1 MCVFIGVLISG
12 GLAALL
18 RDRYVCPGMPFW
30 VCGFFLFTV
39 GVFFAVGRA
48 FTPLW
53 VSVFF
58 GNLFSFLGTNLLW
71 LGLLKYNNK
80 MKRYHFLVMGLSLL
94 TAISLLFMLSAGVPE
109 KNRAELISIVFNV
122 QSLLCVREALR
133 DREQYESGRLMFAFT
148 CMLATIGSC
157 LRFLTYQMEQ
167 SYSLLNTNISNLL
180 LIFNAIIVFLGLSF
194 SIMLITSQWLQQK
207 LAAFA
212 AYDALTGVYNRYGL
226 SEQTAVLFG
235 SKNKAAF
242 SNCSVAMIDIDF
254 FKKTNDSYG
263 HFVGDLVLKAVAAT
277 LRQNIRHQDILAR
290 YGGEEFIVVLP
301 DTSKAAALAWAERVR
316 ELVSMEPVLVNQHA
330 ITITLSIGLV
340 DLSEEKHV
348 SLDDAI
354 READIALYQA
364 KERGRNRVC
373 WFDNAASLLMYT
385 ANYNGGVTSVT
396 DR

>member
-30 VCGFFLFTV
+30 VSGFFIFTV

-48 FTPLW
+48 FAPLW

-58 GNLFSFLGTNLLW
+58 GNLFSFLGVNLLW
-71 LGLLKYNNK
+71 LGLLKYNK
-80 MKRYHFLVMGLSLL
+80 RIKRYHFAIMALSLV
-94 TAISLLFMLSAGVPE
+94 TAILLLFMLNSGVSE

-122 QSLLCVREALR
+122 QSLLCIREALR
-133 DREQYESGRLMFAFT
+133 DRQKYESGRLMFAFT
-148 CMLATIGSC
+148 CTLVTIGS
-157 LRFLTYQMEQ
+157 LVRFMTYQMDP
-167 SYSLLNTNISNLL
+167 SYALLNTNISNLL
-180 LIFNAIIVFLGLSF
+180 LIINTIIVFLGLSF

-226 SEQTAVLFG
+226 NEQTEVLFG
-235 SKNKAAF
+235 TKNKAAF
-242 SNCSVAMIDIDF
+242 NNCSVAMIDIDF
-254 FKKTNDSYG
+254 FKKTNDNYG
-263 HFVGDLVLKAVAAT
+263 HVVGDLVLKEIAAK
-277 LRQNIRHQDILAR
+277 LRQNIRHHDILAR

-301 DTSKAAALAWAERVR
+301 DTNKTDALIWAERVR
-316 ELVSMEPVLVNQHA
+316 ELVAMEPVLVNQHV

-340 DLSEEKHV
+340 DLSAENHV

-364 KERGRNRVC
+364 KETGRNRVC
-373 WFDNAASLLMYT
+373 YFNRATSLL
-385 ANYNGGVTSVT
+385 VV
-396 DR
+396 

>member
-30 VCGFFLFTV
+30 VSGFFIFTV

-48 FTPLW
+48 FAPLW

-58 GNLFSFLGTNLLW
+58 GNLFSLLGVNLLW
-71 LGLLKYNNK
+71 FGLLKYNK
-80 MKRYHFLVMGLSLL
+80 RIKRYHFAIMALSLI
-94 TAISLLFMLSAGVPE
+94 TAILLLFMLNSGVPE
-109 KNRAELISIVFNV
+109 KIRAELISIVFNV
-122 QSLLCVREALR
+122 QSLLCIREALR
-133 DREQYESGRLMFAFT
+133 DRQKYESGRLMFAFT
-148 CMLATIGSC
+148 CTLVTIGS
-157 LRFLTYQMEQ
+157 LVRFLTYQMDP
-167 SYSLLNTNISNLL
+167 SYALLNTNISNLL
-180 LIFNAIIVFLGLSF
+180 LIINTIIVFLGLSF

-226 SEQTAVLFG
+226 NEQTDVLFG

-242 SNCSVAMIDIDF
+242 NNCSVAMIDIDF
-254 FKKTNDSYG
+254 FKKTNDNYG
-263 HFVGDLVLKAVAAT
+263 HVVGDLVLKEIAAK
-277 LRQNIRHQDILAR
+277 LRQNIRHRDILAR
-290 YGGEEFIVVLP
+290 YGGEEFIVVLT
-301 DTSKAAALAWAERVR
+301 DTNKTDALIWAERVR
-316 ELVSMEPVLVNQHA
+316 ELVSVEPVLVNQHV

-340 DLSEEKHV
+340 DLSAENHV

-364 KERGRNRVC
+364 KKTGRNRVC
-373 WFDNAASLLMYT
+373 WFDNAASLLI
-385 ANYNGGVTSVT
+385 
-396 DR
+396 

>member
-18 RDRYVCPGMPFW
+18 RDRYVCPGMSFW
-30 VCGFFLFTV
+30 VSGFFIFTV

-48 FTPLW
+48 FAPLW

-58 GNLFSFLGTNLLW
+58 GNLFSLLGTNLLW

-80 MKRYHFLVMGLSLL
+80 IKRYHFLIMGLSLL
-94 TAISLLFMLSAGVPE
+94 TAISLLFMLHAGVLE
-109 KNRAELISIVFNV
+109 KNRAELISIIFNV
-122 QSLLCVREALR
+122 QSLLCIREALR
-133 DREQYESGRLMFAFT
+133 DRQKYESGRLMFAFT
-148 CMLATIGSC
+148 CALVTIGSIV
-157 LRFLTYQMEQ
+157 RFLTYQMDP
-167 SYSLLNTNISNLL
+167 SYALLNTNISNLL
-180 LIFNAIIVFLGLSF
+180 LIINTIIVFLGLSF

-235 SKNKAAF
+235 SKNNAAF
-242 SNCSVAMIDIDF
+242 NNCSVAMIDIDF
-254 FKKTNDSYG
+254 FKKTNDNYG
-263 HFVGDLVLKAVAAT
+263 HVVGDLVLKEIAAK
-277 LRQNIRHQDILAR
+277 LRQNIRHRDILAR

-301 DTSKAAALAWAERVR
+301 DTNKTDALIWAERVR
-316 ELVSMEPVLVNQHA
+316 ELVSVEPVLVNQHA

-340 DLSEEKHV
+340 DLSAENHV

-364 KERGRNRVC
+364 KKTGRNRVC
-373 WFDNAASLLMYT
+373 WFDNAASLLI
-385 ANYNGGVTSVT
+385 
-396 DR
+396 

>member
-1 MCVFIGVLISG
+1 M
-12 GLAALL
+12 
-18 RDRYVCPGMPFW
+18 
-30 VCGFFLFTV
+30 GFFIFTL

-80 MKRYHFLVMGLSLL
+80 IKRYHFMIMGVSFL
-94 TAISLLFMLSAGVPE
+94 TAILLLLMLNSGVPE
-109 KNRAELISIVFNV
+109 KSRAELISIVFNL
-122 QSLLCVREALR
+122 QSLLCIREALR
-133 DREQYESGRLMFAFT
+133 DREKYESGRLMFAFT
-148 CMLATIGSC
+148 CALVSIGSC
-157 LRFLTYQMEQ
+157 LRFLTYQIDPV
-167 SYSLLNTNISNLL
+167 YALLNTNISNLL

-235 SKNKAAF
+235 SKNKTAF

-277 LRQNIRHQDILAR
+277 LRQNIRHHDILAR

-301 DTSKAAALAWAERVR
+301 DTNKTAALAWAERVR

-385 ANYNGGVTSVT
+385 TNYNGGVTSSN
-396 DR
+396 

>member
-30 VCGFFLFTV
+30 VSGFFIFTV

-48 FTPLW
+48 FAPLW

-58 GNLFSFLGTNLLW
+58 GNLFSLLGVNLLW
-71 LGLLKYNNK
+71 LGLLKYNK
-80 MKRYHFLVMGLSLL
+80 RIRRYHFAIMALSLI
-94 TAISLLFMLSAGVPE
+94 TAILLLFMLNSGVPE

-122 QSLLCVREALR
+122 QSLLCIREALR
-133 DREQYESGRLMFAFT
+133 DRQKYESGRLMFAFT
-148 CMLATIGSC
+148 CTLVTIGS
-157 LRFLTYQMEQ
+157 LVRFLTYQMDP
-167 SYSLLNTNISNLL
+167 SYALLNTNISNLL
-180 LIFNAIIVFLGLSF
+180 LIFNTIIVFLGLSF

-226 SEQTAVLFG
+226 NEQTDVLFG
-235 SKNKAAF
+235 TKNKAAF
-242 SNCSVAMIDIDF
+242 NNCSVAMIDIDF
-254 FKKTNDSYG
+254 FKKTNDNYG
-263 HFVGDLVLKAVAAT
+263 HVVGDLVLKEIAAK
-277 LRQNIRHQDILAR
+277 LRQNIRHRDILAR

-301 DTSKAAALAWAERVR
+301 DTNKTDALIWAERVR
-316 ELVSMEPVLVNQHA
+316 ELVSVEPVLVNQHV

-340 DLSEEKHV
+340 DLSAENHV

-364 KERGRNRVC
+364 KETGRNRVC
-373 WFDNAASLLMYT
+373 YFNRATSLL
-385 ANYNGGVTSVT
+385 VV
-396 DR
+396 

>member
-30 VCGFFLFTV
+30 VSGFFIFTV

-48 FTPLW
+48 FAPLW

-58 GNLFSFLGTNLLW
+58 GNLFSLLGVNLLW
-71 LGLLKYNNK
+71 LGLLKYNNRI
-80 MKRYHFLVMGLSLL
+80 KRYHFAIMGLSLL
-94 TAISLLFMLSAGVPE
+94 TAILLLFMLNSGVPE

-122 QSLLCVREALR
+122 QSLLCIREALR
-133 DREQYESGRLMFAFT
+133 DRQKYESGRLMFAFT
-148 CMLATIGSC
+148 CTLVTIGS
-157 LRFLTYQMEQ
+157 LVRFLTYQMDPL
-167 SYSLLNTNISNLL
+167 YALLNTNISNLL
-180 LIFNAIIVFLGLSF
+180 LIINTIIVFLGLSF

-226 SEQTAVLFG
+226 NEQTEVLFG
-235 SKNKAAF
+235 TKNKAAF
-242 SNCSVAMIDIDF
+242 NNYSVAMIDIDF
-254 FKKTNDSYG
+254 FKKTNDNYG
-263 HFVGDLVLKAVAAT
+263 HVVGDLVLKEIAAK
-277 LRQNIRHQDILAR
+277 LRQNIRHRDILAR

-301 DTSKAAALAWAERVR
+301 DTNKTDALIWAERVR
-316 ELVSMEPVLVNQHA
+316 ELVSVEPVLVNQHV

-340 DLSEEKHV
+340 DLSAEKHV

-364 KERGRNRVC
+364 KKTGRNRVC
-373 WFDNAASLLMYT
+373 YFNRATSLL
-385 ANYNGGVTSVT
+385 VV
-396 DR
+396 

>member
-30 VCGFFLFTV
+30 VSGFFIFTV

-48 FTPLW
+48 FAPLW

-58 GNLFSFLGTNLLW
+58 GNLFSLLGVNLLW
-71 LGLLKYNNK
+71 LGLLKYNK
-80 MKRYHFLVMGLSLL
+80 RIKRYHFAIMALSLV
-94 TAISLLFMLSAGVPE
+94 TAILLLFMLNSGVSE

-122 QSLLCVREALR
+122 QSLLCIREALR
-133 DREQYESGRLMFAFT
+133 DRQKYESGRLMFAFT
-148 CMLATIGSC
+148 CTLVTIGS
-157 LRFLTYQMEQ
+157 LVRFLTYQMDP
-167 SYSLLNTNISNLL
+167 SYALLNTNISNLL
-180 LIFNAIIVFLGLSF
+180 LIINTIIVFLGLSF

-226 SEQTAVLFG
+226 NEQTEVLFG
-235 SKNKAAF
+235 TKNKAAF
-242 SNCSVAMIDIDF
+242 NNCSVAMIDIDF
-254 FKKTNDSYG
+254 FKKTNDNYG
-263 HFVGDLVLKAVAAT
+263 HVVGDLVLKEIAAK
-277 LRQNIRHQDILAR
+277 LRQNIRHHDILAR

-301 DTSKAAALAWAERVR
+301 DTNKTDALIWAERVR
-316 ELVSMEPVLVNQHA
+316 ELVSVEPVLVNQHA

-340 DLSEEKHV
+340 DLSAEKHV

-364 KERGRNRVC
+364 KETGRNRVC
-373 WFDNAASLLMYT
+373 YFNRATSLL
-385 ANYNGGVTSVT
+385 VV
-396 DR
+396 

>member
-30 VCGFFLFTV
+30 VSGFFIFTV

-48 FTPLW
+48 FAPLW

-58 GNLFSFLGTNLLW
+58 GNLFSLLGVNLLW
-71 LGLLKYNNK
+71 LGLLKYNNRI
-80 MKRYHFLVMGLSLL
+80 KRYHFAIMGLSLL
-94 TAISLLFMLSAGVPE
+94 TAILLLFMLNSGVPE

-122 QSLLCVREALR
+122 QSLLCIREALR
-133 DREQYESGRLMFAFT
+133 DRQKYESGRLMFAFT
-148 CMLATIGSC
+148 CALVTIGSC
-157 LRFLTYQMEQ
+157 LRFLTYQMDPA
-167 SYSLLNTNISNLL
+167 YALLNTNISNLL
-180 LIFNAIIVFLGLSF
+180 LIFNTIIVFLGLSF

-226 SEQTAVLFG
+226 NEQTDVLFG

-242 SNCSVAMIDIDF
+242 NNCSVAMIDIDF
-254 FKKTNDSYG
+254 FKKTNDNYG
-263 HFVGDLVLKAVAAT
+263 HVVGDLVLKEIAAK
-277 LRQNIRHQDILAR
+277 LRQNIRHRDILAR

-301 DTSKAAALAWAERVR
+301 DTNKTDALVWAERVR
-316 ELVSMEPVLVNQHA
+316 ELVSMEPVLVHQHS

-340 DLSEEKHV
+340 DLSAEKHV

-364 KERGRNRVC
+364 KETGRNRVC
-373 WFDNAASLLMYT
+373 YFNRA
-385 ANYNGGVTSVT
+385 TSILVV
-396 DR
+396 

>member
-30 VCGFFLFTV
+30 VSGFFIFTV

-48 FTPLW
+48 FSPLW

-58 GNLFSFLGTNLLW
+58 GNLFSFLGVNLLW
-71 LGLLKYNNK
+71 LGLLKYNK
-80 MKRYHFLVMGLSLL
+80 RIKRYHFAIMALSLI
-94 TAISLLFMLSAGVPE
+94 TAILLLFMLNSGVPE
-109 KNRAELISIVFNV
+109 KIRAELISIVFNV
-122 QSLLCVREALR
+122 QSLLCIREALR
-133 DREQYESGRLMFAFT
+133 DRQKYESGRLMFAFT
-148 CMLATIGSC
+148 CTLVTIGS
-157 LRFLTYQMEQ
+157 LVRFMTYQMDP
-167 SYSLLNTNISNLL
+167 SYALLNTNISNLL
-180 LIFNAIIVFLGLSF
+180 LIINTIIVFLGLSF

-226 SEQTAVLFG
+226 NEQTEVLFG
-235 SKNKAAF
+235 TKNKAAF
-242 SNCSVAMIDIDF
+242 NNCCVAMIDIDF
-254 FKKTNDSYG
+254 FKKTNDNYG
-263 HFVGDLVLKAVAAT
+263 HVVGDLVLKEIAAK
-277 LRQNIRHQDILAR
+277 LRQNIRHHDILAR

-301 DTSKAAALAWAERVR
+301 DTNKTDALIWAERVR
-316 ELVSMEPVLVNQHA
+316 ELVSVEPVLVNQHV

-340 DLSEEKHV
+340 DLSAENHV

-364 KERGRNRVC
+364 KETGRNRVC
-373 WFDNAASLLMYT
+373 YFNRATSLL
-385 ANYNGGVTSVT
+385 VV
-396 DR
+396 

>member
-30 VCGFFLFTV
+30 VSGFFIFTL
-39 GVFFAVGRA
+39 GVFFAVSRA
-48 FTPLW
+48 FAPLW

-58 GNLFSFLGTNLLW
+58 GNLFSLLGANLLW
-71 LGLLKYNNK
+71 LGLLKYNQRI
-80 MKRYHFLVMGLSLL
+80 KRYHFSIMVLSFV
-94 TAISLLFMLSAGVPE
+94 TAILLLFMLNSGVPE

-122 QSLLCVREALR
+122 QGLLCIREALR
-133 DREQYESGRLMFAFT
+133 NRQQYESGRLMFAFT
-148 CMLATIGSC
+148 CTLVTIGSL
-157 LRFLTYQMEQ
+157 LRFLAYQMDP
-167 SYSLLNTNISNLL
+167 SYALLNTNMSNLL

-226 SEQTAVLFG
+226 NEQTDVLFG
-235 SKNKAAF
+235 TKNKAALN
-242 SNCSVAMIDIDF
+242 NCSVAMIDIDF

-263 HFVGDLVLKAVAAT
+263 HVVGDLVLKEIAGK
-277 LRQNIRHQDILAR
+277 LRQNIRHRDILAR

-301 DTSKAAALAWAERVR
+301 DTNKTDALIWAERVR
-316 ELVSMEPVLVNQHA
+316 ELVSVEPVLVNQHV

-340 DLSEEKHV
+340 DLSAENHV

-364 KERGRNRVC
+364 KKTGRNRVC
-373 WFDNAASLLMYT
+373 YFNRLTSLL
-385 ANYNGGVTSVT
+385 AV
-396 DR
+396 

>member
-148 CMLATIGSC
+148 CMLATIASC
-157 LRFLTYQMEQ
+157 LRFLTNQM
-167 SYSLLNTNISNLL
+167 
-180 LIFNAIIVFLGLSF
+180 
-194 SIMLITSQWLQQK
+194 
-207 LAAFA
+207 
-212 AYDALTGVYNRYGL
+212 
-226 SEQTAVLFG
+226 
-235 SKNKAAF
+235 
-242 SNCSVAMIDIDF
+242 
-254 FKKTNDSYG
+254 
-263 HFVGDLVLKAVAAT
+263 
-277 LRQNIRHQDILAR
+277 
-290 YGGEEFIVVLP
+290 
-301 DTSKAAALAWAERVR
+301 
-316 ELVSMEPVLVNQHA
+316 
-330 ITITLSIGLV
+330 
-340 DLSEEKHV
+340 
-348 SLDDAI
+348 
-354 READIALYQA
+354 
-364 KERGRNRVC
+364 
-373 WFDNAASLLMYT
+373 
-385 ANYNGGVTSVT
+385 
-396 DR
+396 